1 MVKKADQVKD
11 IINTLAA
18 SLKNRGI
25 KVNRLILYGSYA
37 NGTPKPYS
45 DIDIA
50 VVSATFN
57 NKNLLERQE
66 ILGEVIFTLQ
76 EPIEAIG
83 YSYREFIRPPRLS
96 FLSEIISTGK
106 VLYKE
111 N

>member
-1 MVKKADQVKD
+1 MVKKAAQVKD
-11 IINTLAA
+11 IINSFAL

-37 NGTPKPYS
+37 QGTPKPYS

-50 VVSATFN
+50 VISSTFN

-66 ILGEVIFTLQ
+66 ILGEVIFSLQ
-76 EPIEAIG
+76 EPIEALG
-83 YSYREFIRPPRLS
+83 YSYREFAQPPRLS
-96 FLSEIISTGK
+96 FLSEIIATGK

-111 N
+111 S